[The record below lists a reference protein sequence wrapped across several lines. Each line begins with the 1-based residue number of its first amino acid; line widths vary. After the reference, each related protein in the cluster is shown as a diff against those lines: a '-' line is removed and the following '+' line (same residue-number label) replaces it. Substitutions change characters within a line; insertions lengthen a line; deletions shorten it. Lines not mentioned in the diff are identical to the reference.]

1 MTTEGF
7 VDALFG
13 SLILRKAYHVI
24 GGFIII
30 ALLVWV
36 SRIWLFALGFTYLLA
51 FWIWGR
57 RISFAVLAILI
68 LITVTGSRLAA
79 TGAAIV
85 FTIGDGIAAIIGARY
100 GKTTWPWHR
109 KKTMLGTFSFFV
121 GSFLA
126 LAMYVHVVA
135 QSSGVEQLLLAL
147 LPSLMGAVVEC
158 LPVTAI
164 RDRKPDDNLLVILTS
179 GLVFHILE
187 RLFAIGAPA

>member
-7 VDALFG
+7 VDTLFG
-13 SLILRKAYHVI
+13 SLILRKAYHVV

-30 ALLVWV
+30 VLLVWV
-36 SRIWLFALGFTYLLA
+36 SPIWLFALGFTYLLA

-57 RISFAVLAILI
+57 RISFAVLAILV
-68 LITVTGSRLAA
+68 LIAVTGSRPAA

-85 FTIGDGIAAIIGARY
+85 FTIGDGAAAIIGARY

-109 KKTMLGTFSFFV
+109 KKTIAGTFSFV
-121 GSFLA
+121 IGSLLA
-126 LAMYVHVVA
+126 LSMYLHMAA
-135 QSSGVEQLLLAL
+135 QSSGVKQLMLAL
-147 LPSLMGAVVEC
+147 LPSLTGAVVEC

-179 GLVFHILE
+179 GLVFYILE
-187 RLFAIGAPA
+187 RLFAAGAPT